1 MFSFGEFYSLQGE
14 KSNYS
19 VWELSLFM
27 LIGAM
32 GGLIGA
38 CFNSLNLQLFQWRK
52 TFLPAKK
59 FYLRLVEAVCVVIVM
74 SLFAFLLPL
83 LWSKCTPLPTDME
96 GWSDQEKTLVTE
108 LVCMYCKKGTHYNE
122 LASLYLTDSD
132 TSIKQLFHF
141 REIGDDNVSTFSS
154 FALFQFVVPY
164 IFMACIT
171 NGVSVPA
178 GTYGHAS
185 LFIVSYIKLYYIIS
199 YYIMLYYIMLHY
211 IILYHICCQFYSF
224 IFFFI
229 IFYQNA
235 LN

>member
-38 CFNSLNLQLFQWRK
+38 CFNSFNLQLFHWRK
-52 TFLPAKK
+52 TNMPGKL
-59 FYLRLVEAVCVVIVM
+59 FYLRLIEAVSVVIIM
-74 SLFAFLLPL
+74 SLLAFLLPVF
-83 LWSKCTPLPTDME
+83 WSKCTPLPVNME

-108 LVCMYCKKGTHYNE
+108 LVCMYCPKGTHYNE

-164 IFMACIT
+164 IIMACIT

-178 GTYGHAS
+178 GKYQKTF
-185 LFIVSYIKLYYIIS
+185 LFLIFL
-199 YYIMLYYIMLHY
+199 
-211 IILYHICCQFYSF
+211 SF
-224 IFFFI
+224 CMFLFCVFSFF
-229 IFYQNA
+229 
-235 LN
+235 

>member
-1 MFSFGEFYSLQGE
+1 MIKFFHKSNFIYYFLLQVTVFTIYAINTANSLFGHSDNTAMFSFGEFYSLQGE

-38 CFNSLNLQLFQWRK
+38 CFNSLNLQLFHWRK
-52 TFLPAKK
+52 INLPAKK
-59 FYLRLVEAVCVVIVM
+59 FYLRLVEAVCVVVVM

-96 GWSDQEKTLVTE
+96 GWSDQEKTLITE

-164 IFMACIT
+164 IIMACIT

-178 GTYGHAS
+178 GTYGNLS
-185 LFIVSYIKLYYIIS
+185 LFIGFL
-199 YYIMLYYIMLHY
+199 L
-211 IILYHICCQFYSF
+211 
-224 IFFFI
+224 
-229 IFYQNA
+229 
-235 LN
+235 

>member
-185 LFIVSYIKLYYIIS
+185 LFIVSYI
-199 YYIMLYYIMLHY
+199 MLYYILLCYITLHS
-211 IILYHICCQFYSF
+211 IIYSIIYHI
-224 IFFFI
+224 I
-229 IFYQNA
+229 
-235 LN
+235 

>member
-38 CFNSLNLQLFQWRK
+38 CFNSFNLQLFHWRK
-52 TFLPAKK
+52 TNMPGKL
-59 FYLRLVEAVCVVIVM
+59 FYLRLIEAVSVVIIM
-74 SLFAFLLPL
+74 SLLAFLLPVF
-83 LWSKCTPLPTDME
+83 WSKCTPLPVNME

-108 LVCMYCKKGTHYNE
+108 LVCMYCPKGTHYNE

-164 IFMACIT
+164 IIMACIT

-178 GTYGHAS
+178 GKYPES
-185 LFIVSYIKLYYIIS
+185 LF
-199 YYIMLYYIMLHY
+199 
-211 IILYHICCQFYSF
+211 F
-224 IFFFI
+224 IFYFYFFVHFLCWI
-229 IFYQNA
+229 
-235 LN
+235 